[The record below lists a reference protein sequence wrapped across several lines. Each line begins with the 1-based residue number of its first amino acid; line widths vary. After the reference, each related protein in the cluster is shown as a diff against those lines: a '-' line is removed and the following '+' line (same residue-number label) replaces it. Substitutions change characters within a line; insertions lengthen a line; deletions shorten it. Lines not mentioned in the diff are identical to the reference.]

1 MLLNDIEEERWILEQ
16 QVKRSKTKRE
26 CGDLMFK
33 VIGYLSS
40 EEEKY
45 LLVMFFVI
53 ITKTTTTTI
62 KIIII
67 IIIIIMVH

>member
-16 QVKRSKTKRE
+16 QVKRSKTERI

-45 LLVMFFVI
+45 LLVTFFVI
-53 ITKTTTTTI
+53 ITTTTII

-67 IIIIIMVH
+67 IIITIMVH

>member
-1 MLLNDIEEERWILEQ
+1 MLLNDIEEERWILKQ
-16 QVKRSKTKRE
+16 QVKRSKTERI

-45 LLVMFFVI
+45 LIVTFFVI
-53 ITKTTTTTI
+53 ITTTTTI
-62 KIIII
+62 VKIIII